1 MLNHIVLQ
9 GRLCNDPDLRYTPAQ
24 VPTASFTLAV
34 DRDYSGNGERKTD
47 FIDVVAWR
55 KTAEFVSR
63 YFQKGSAAVVSGRL
77 QVRDWKDRDGNT
89 RRAVEVNADSV
100 YFGES
105 RRASSLPLEG
115 KVPSEREAD
124 EVVPPAHSF
133 PAASRPVDVAPPFED
148 LGEDDDGTLPF

>member
-24 VPTASFTLAV
+24 IPTASFTLAV

-47 FIDVVAWR
+47 FIDVVVWR

-89 RRAVEVNADSV
+89 RRAVEVNADNV

-105 RRASSLPLEG
+105 RRAAESAAEPARGYASN
-115 KVPSEREAD
+115 
-124 EVVPPAHSF
+124 PPDYTGAF
-133 PAASRPVDVAPPFED
+133 PAASRPVDVAPPFTD
-148 LGEDDDGTLPF
+148 LGDEDGGELPFD

>member
-47 FIDVVAWR
+47 FIDVVVWR

-105 RRASSLPLEG
+105 RRSSSLPLGGEG
-115 KVPSEREAD
+115 GASAPD
-124 EVVPPAHSF
+124 EVSAPP
-133 PAASRPVDVAPPFED
+133 PYRASRPVDVTPPFED
-148 LGEDDDGTLPF
+148 LGEDDGGELPF